1 MNYLQ
6 IENLKSMNESLLD
19 LKITIDLAIKKLKET
34 ENLTPNEITF
44 IEMLKAGFSLSD
56 IQKHFNITQTRISLM
71 FKTIIEKIYR
81 ITGEF

>member
-6 IENLKSMNESLLD
+6 IENLKSMNEALLD
-19 LKITIDLAIKKLKET
+19 LKITVDLAIKKLEET
-34 ENLTPNEITF
+34 KNLTPNEVIF
-44 IEMLKAGFSLSD
+44 IKMLKNGFNFSD
-56 IQKHFNITQTRISLM
+56 IQKHFNITQTRTSLM